1 MTPPRRL
8 SSPRT
13 ICILLRMKLSGVAC
27 PDALTGLSAV
37 AQARAVRAREVRPR
51 ELVEASL
58 RRIDEIDPLLNC
70 MRVVRADAALA
81 EADAVEARV
90 RAGEELPLAGVV
102 TAVKENAAL
111 AGERLQSGT
120 ASPEPRGTH
129 DAEVVRRLRAAG
141 AVVIGTTAMPELALW
156 AATESPTWGITRNP
170 HALDRTPGGSS
181 GGSAVAV
188 AAHLVALAQGDDGGA
203 SIRVPAA
210 CCGLVGL
217 KPQRGRIPTTPHP
230 ERWFGLTHLGFL
242 ARDAADA
249 ALALHTIGDDL
260 PAFSLAGPLRVAMV
274 LKPPLPVP
282 VSAEAAQVTRA
293 TADRLANLGH
303 RVHEVAANWGLLGPA
318 ILPRYLAGAAQERSW
333 LADPNAVDRRTR
345 SVATWGARMPA
356 RLLRHAL
363 ESEARHRARLLEMF
377 GDADV
382 LLTPTTTKPAPPAGE
397 LLKRGAVRALVNMS
411 AFIAF
416 TAPWNLTGQPAI
428 SVPAGHDHTG
438 VPLGAQLVARPG
450 REDVLLYLATQLEV
464 NKPPKRTHLT

>member
-1 MTPPRRL
+1 MSQRGRL

-13 ICILLRMKLSGVAC
+13 IYILLRMKLSGVAC
-27 PDALTGLSAV
+27 PDAPTGLSAV
-37 AQARAVRAREVRPR
+37 AQARAVRAREVRAR

-58 RRIDEIDPLLNC
+58 RRMDEIDPLVNC
-70 MRVVRADAALA
+70 MGVVRADAALA

-129 DAEVVRRLRAAG
+129 DAKVVRRLRAAG
-141 AVVIGTTAMPELALW
+141 AVVIGTSAMRELAMG
-156 AATESPTWGITRNP
+156 AATESPTWGIIRNP

-181 GGSAVAV
+181 GGWAVAV

-230 ERWFGLTHLGFL
+230 ERWVGLTPLGFR
-242 ARDAADA
+242 APRR
-249 ALALHTIGDDL
+249 
-260 PAFSLAGPLRVAMV
+260 SRCSAGPAHHRRRPTRFLVGRPAARGNGAQAAATRPGVRRGRPGHPRHRRPAHEHWGTVCMRS
-274 LKPPLPVP
+274 PQTGAC
-282 VSAEAAQVTRA
+282 SARRSSRA
-293 TADRLANLGH
+293 TSPVRP
-303 RVHEVAANWGLLGPA
+303 RSGPGWP
-318 ILPRYLAGAAQERSW
+318 IP
-333 LADPNAVDRRTR
+333 DRRTR
-345 SVATWGARMPA
+345 SVATWGTRMPA

-397 LLKRGAVRALVNMS
+397 LLKRGAVGALVNMS

-416 TAPWNLTGQPAI
+416 TAPGNVTGQPAT

-450 REDVLLYLATQLEV
+450 RKDVLLYLATQLEV